1 MSKQKS
7 TFKVDL
13 KMKLNVLTSYHRSLI
28 KVTCLFKFC
37 VFNTKIWMYFKN
49 KQEGKNTGQ
58 GLNCTEP
65 KLHEGTK
72 IHGDNFAQNN

>member
-1 MSKQKS
+1 
-7 TFKVDL
+7 
-13 KMKLNVLTSYHRSLI
+13 
-28 KVTCLFKFC
+28 
-37 VFNTKIWMYFKN
+37 MYFKN

-72 IHGDNFAQNN
+72 MHGDNFAQNNTNLKYLNKNVKECLFTIKKNCIKNRLV